1 MIFLIVGFDKVNG
14 TTPFFD
20 KKDIMISH
28 LDLIGFA
35 IAGFCVGLGTKMGN
49 GCTSGHG
56 VCGLPRL
63 SIRSYVAVACFMTT
77 GIAVGTLRY
86 YVKFLQYP

>member
-1 MIFLIVGFDKVNG
+1 MIFLIVGFEKING
-14 TTPFFD
+14 TTPLFD

-35 IAGFCVGLGTKMGN
+35 IAGFCVGFGTKMGN

-56 VCGLPRL
+56 VCGLPRF
-63 SIRSYVAVACFMTT
+63 SRRSYVAVACFMIT
-77 GIAVGTLRY
+77 GIGIATLRN
-86 YVKFLQYP
+86 YVEFL